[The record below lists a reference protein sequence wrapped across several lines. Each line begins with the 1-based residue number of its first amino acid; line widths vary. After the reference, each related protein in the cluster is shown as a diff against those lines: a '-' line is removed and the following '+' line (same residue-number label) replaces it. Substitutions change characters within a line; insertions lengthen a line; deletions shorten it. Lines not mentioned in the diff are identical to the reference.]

1 MAESLQDLF
10 RMKLAKMREDSSEHG
25 MTFPFLHDLSS
36 PSPEEAMPSAS
47 SGGRERPSTSRP
59 RKELAPE
66 VQEMRRQFKVIQV
79 QLGAATQAQK
89 SRAEKKE
96 RKRQERREEAK
107 RKEAESKTKSKAK
120 TKAKELSSTSTKA
133 SGTST
138 SSSSRASER
147 RQDPWHKQTLVP
159 QQHKTTAADLASR
172 DRIKFM
178 TYKDKCLLTRDLGQL
193 PEKQLG
199 GMVRILRSR
208 EPKLKKVR
216 NNKMEVNL
224 DSLKPATL
232 WELKEYV
239 AACRQKK
246 AFGVAAG
253 TSQGKRAGSS
263 SSRPGSESQA
273 QTQSES
279 ETEWETPSS
288 SDSDS

>member
-1 MAESLQDLF
+1 MAESLGDLF
-10 RMKLAKMREDSSEHG
+10 RMKLAKMREDSSEHD

-36 PSPEEAMPSAS
+36 LNPEEAMPSAS

-66 VQEMRRQFKVIQV
+66 VLEMRRQFKVIRM

-89 SRAEKKE
+89 GRAEKKE
-96 RKRQERREEAK
+96 RKRQERRVEAK
-107 RKEAESKTKSKAK
+107 RKEAASKAK
-120 TKAKELSSTSTKA
+120 SKAKELSSTSTKA

-138 SSSSRASER
+138 SSASRASER

-159 QQHKTTAADLASR
+159 QQHKTMAADLASR
-172 DRIKFM
+172 DRIRFM

-208 EPKLKKVR
+208 EPKLKKIR

-224 DSLKPATL
+224 DSLKLGTL

-246 AFGVAAG
+246 AFGVAAS
-253 TSQGKRAGSS
+253 TSQGKRAASS
-263 SSRPGSESQA
+263 SSRSGSESQA
-273 QTQSES
+273 QTQPES

-288 SDSDS
+288 SDSDP